1 MQTLENKIPPL
12 LVMGII
18 AIIMGLLAPY
28 LPSMALGTVPSTSIA
43 LLIVIFGCWFVV
55 SGVKEFRKSQ
65 TTMDPRQPE
74 KASELVVSGVY
85 QRSRN
90 PMYVGFASLLVAQ
103 AVFLQSPFLIF
114 GVIAFI
120 LYMNRFQILP
130 EERAMIQCFGE
141 KYLRYQMTVRR
152 WL

>member
-12 LVMGII
+12 VVMGIFSLL
-18 AIIMGLLAPY
+18 MGLLSPY
-28 LPSMALGTVPSTSIA
+28 LPSMALGVVPSVSVA
-43 LLIVIFGCWFVV
+43 LLIAIFGCWFAA
-55 SGVKEFRKSQ
+55 SGVKEFRKSK
-65 TTMDPRQPE
+65 TTVNPRQPE
-74 KASELVVSGVY
+74 NASELVVSGVY

-103 AVFLQSPFLIF
+103 AVYLQSPFLFF